1 MADYHPLIAR
11 AVDGLGTSTG
21 EARRA
26 LYERA
31 RSALVAQLRG
41 IEPSLSEADI
51 TRERLALEDAIRK
64 VEAEAVRKSRAEARP
79 FPPPRPQ
86 PAKPPVGPPP
96 APTRREPPPLP
107 PGDMPPPAAPEL
119 ERRETRR
126 PEPPPMRAPS
136 EFAPDDASPA
146 APSSAR
152 SRLLQART
160 SPVPREGLKGFRD
173 VVNEVDD
180 LGTASARSAQSAR
193 ETRDSYG
200 APPQQFPDNAE
211 FPRRAEPRF
220 NPEDAAFLEDDAPEL
235 RGPDAAD
242 DFEEQEPMPPMA
254 RQPAPRQR
262 PTEDHYDEP
271 RPPRSYRGIAR
282 IAIVLIIFAGLVATI
297 SWQWSNISGL
307 YSYVMHMRS
316 RQAQTTPAPT
326 AEPKF
331 PGRVPQDQN
340 AGQAPGTAAGTPN
353 QAGPAV
359 AQRAV
364 LYEQDANDP
373 QGPGKQYV
381 GSVVWRTE
389 TVSPGAGLAPDLVV
403 HAEIT
408 IPERKISATWTLRRN
423 TDKALPASHTI
434 EIMFNLPPDFPNGGI
449 TNVPGVLM
457 KESEQAR
464 GIPLAGLAV
473 KVTNSYFLIGLQAD
487 DANVQRNIQLL
498 KDRPW
503 FDIAIVYSNGARAIL
518 TMEKGP
524 PGDRAFADAF
534 AAWSK

>member
-1 MADYHPLIAR
+1 
-11 AVDGLGTSTG
+11 
-21 EARRA
+21 
-26 LYERA
+26 
-31 RSALVAQLRG
+31 LVAQLRG
-41 IEPSLSEADI
+41 IEPALSEADI

-86 PAKPPVGPPP
+86 PAKPPVGAAPPP
-96 APTRREPPPLP
+96 PRREPPAP
-107 PGDMPPPAAPEL
+107 PPSELPPPAAPEV
-119 ERRETRR
+119 EPRETRR
-126 PEPPPMRAPS
+126 PELPPARGSS
-136 EFAPDDASPA
+136 EFPPNDVPPPA
-146 APSSAR
+146 APASAR

-160 SPVPREGLKGFRD
+160 SAPREGLKGFRD

-193 ETRDSYG
+193 DTRDSYG
-200 APPQQFPDNAE
+200 AAAQPFPDTGE
-211 FPRRAEPRF
+211 FSHRAEPRF
-220 NPEDAAFLEDDAPEL
+220 NPEDGAFLDDDAPEL
-235 RGPDAAD
+235 RAPDEAD
-242 DFEEQEPMPPMA
+242 DFETQERMPPFA

-262 PTEDHYDEP
+262 PTDDQYDRP

-282 IAIVLIIFAGLVATI
+282 IAVVLIILAGLVAAL
-297 SWQWSNISGL
+297 SWQWSNIGGL
-307 YSYVMHMRS
+307 YNYVLHMRS

-340 AGQAPGTAAGTPN
+340 AGQAPGAAAGTPN

-408 IPERKISATWTLRRN
+408 IPERQISATWTLRRN

-434 EIMFNLPPDFPNGGI
+434 EIMFNLPADFPNGGI
-449 TNVPGVLM
+449 ANVPGVLM

-498 KDRPW
+498 RDRPW

-524 PGDRAFADAF
+524 PGDRAFSDAF

>member
-86 PAKPPVGPPP
+86 PAKPPVNAAPP
-96 APTRREPPPLP
+96 RHEPPPLP
-107 PGDMPPPAAPEL
+107 PGEMPPPATPEV
-119 ERRETRR
+119 ERREIRR
-126 PEPPPMRAPS
+126 PELPPARTPS
-136 EFAPDDASPA
+136 ELPPDDTPPPA

-193 ETRDSYG
+193 DTRDSYG
-200 APPQQFPDNAE
+200 APPQQFPDTAE
-211 FPRRAEPRF
+211 FPGRAEPRF
-220 NPEDAAFLEDDAPEL
+220 NPEDGAFLDDTAPDLRAPDEADGLED
-235 RGPDAAD
+235 
-242 DFEEQEPMPPMA
+242 QERMPPIA
-254 RQPAPRQR
+254 RRPAPRQR
-262 PTEDHYDEP
+262 PPEDHYDEP

-282 IAIVLIIFAGLVATI
+282 IAVVLIIFAGLAATV

-307 YSYVMHMRS
+307 YNYVLHMRS

-331 PGRVPQDQN
+331 PGRVPQEQN
-340 AGQAPGTAAGTPN
+340 AGQAPGTPAGTPN

-403 HAEIT
+403 HADIT
-408 IPERKISATWTLRRN
+408 IPERKMSATWTLRRN

-434 EIMFNLPPDFPNGGI
+434 EIMFNLPADFPNGGI
-449 TNVPGVLM
+449 ANVPGVLM

-487 DANVQRNIQLL
+487 DANVQRNTQLL

-503 FDIAIVYSNGARAIL
+503 FDIAIVYSSGARAIL